1 MSPPPASLGIV
12 ALLGG
17 MPAAVWP
24 GMGWAA
30 TAPTALVES
39 VSAPVPGVTPLGYLA
54 AGATLDLGSG
64 TVLVLDYLSQCVR
77 ETITGGHVTIG
88 ADQSQMTGGHLSRR
102 RLDCDGGD
110 LEVAASLSEQGAV
123 AEYRGIGD
131 APSLV
136 LRSTAPMILPNAA
149 GQLVIERLDH
159 AEAPIRLSVAPGG
172 GRTLLDLAAQAR
184 MLTKGATYRATLGK
198 HSLVFSVD
206 PAAGGTGAPL
216 LARML
221 PL

>member
-1 MSPPPASLGIV
+1 MSPRLPLLGLM

-17 MPAAVWP
+17 MPAA
-24 GMGWAA
+24 GA

-39 VSAPVPGVTPLGYLA
+39 VSAPVPGVTPLGYLT
-54 AGATLDLGSG
+54 AGTTLDLGSG
-64 TVLVLDYLSQCVR
+64 TILVLDYLSQCVR

-88 ADQSQMTGGHLSRR
+88 TDQSQMTGGHLSRR

-136 LRSTAPMILPNAA
+136 LRSTAPMILPN
-149 GQLVIERLDH
+149 GPGDLLIERLDG
-159 AEAPIRLSVAPGG
+159 AEPPIHLTVAPGS
-172 GRTLLDLAAQAR
+172 GRALLDLAAR
-184 MLTKGATYRATLGK
+184 GWMLTQGGTYRATLGK

-206 PAAGGTGAPL
+206 AAAVGADAPL